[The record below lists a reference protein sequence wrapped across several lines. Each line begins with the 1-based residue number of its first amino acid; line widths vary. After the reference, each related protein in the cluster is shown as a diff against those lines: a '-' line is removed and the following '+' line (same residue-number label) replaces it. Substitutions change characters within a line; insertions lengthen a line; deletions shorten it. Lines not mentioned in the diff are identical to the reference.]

1 MEFQDTLFFMP
12 LHFAHLRAHLA
23 FACCLLLSTVVLF
36 AAEREVR
43 IDFHQAAVV
52 LRYDEA
58 MLLPLPLRVDETA
71 LKGAYQQL
79 AQRAYQRF
87 FDDME
92 AAASHLQLND
102 WLYAQ
107 LLQQALAYIYNQPE
121 VSPMVQLN
129 TYFFLAKRGYDV
141 RLTYRDKTLGVN
153 AYTRDQLYEVATI
166 QSDGRPYANV
176 THRTQPSSRGQA
188 FYLLDHRPTPTGRPF
203 SFLMRAW
210 PTFSTVAQERAIA
223 FNWGGDTY
231 EIPIRYADGIA
242 DLMADY
248 PLVDEFWYLDAPLSD
263 ALAESLLP
271 QLSRLLAGRSQAEQ
285 VSLLAAFSRS
295 GFTYKEDGAVFGK
308 NKPMVADELFYYPYS
323 DCEDRSAL
331 FFALV
336 KRLLHLPMAVIA
348 YDDHITIGVAI
359 EGFQGDAI
367 RHDGKTYFFCDP
379 TGPNTSD
386 KIGVIPNGYAG
397 KSFSVMGVYGGE

>member
-1 MEFQDTLFFMP
+1 MP
-12 LHFAHLRAHLA
+12 LHFTHFRAWLG
-23 FACCLLLSTVVLF
+23 FACCLLLSTTLLY

-43 IDFHQAAVV
+43 FAFHQAPVV
-52 LRYDEA
+52 LRYDAA
-58 MLLPLPLRVDETA
+58 MPLPLPLRVEEIA
-71 LKGAYQQL
+71 LQAAYQQL
-79 AQRAYQRF
+79 TQRPYQRF
-87 FDDME
+87 RDDLE
-92 AAASHLQLND
+92 AAATQLQLND

-107 LLQQALAYIYNQPE
+107 LLQQALAQVYNQPE
-121 VSPMVQLN
+121 ASPMVQLN
-129 TYFFLAKRGYDV
+129 TYFFLAQRGYDV

-153 AYTRDQLYEVATI
+153 AYTLDQLYEVATI

-176 THRTQPSSRGQA
+176 SYRNQPYNRGQA
-188 FYLLDHRPTPTGRPF
+188 FYLLDHRPMPEGRTF

-210 PTFSTVAQERAIA
+210 PTFVAQVQERTIA

-231 EIPIRYADGIA
+231 ELPVRYATGIA
-242 DLMADY
+242 SLMNDY
-248 PLVDEFWYLDAPLSD
+248 PLVDEYWYLDAPLSE

-271 QLSRLLAGRSQAEQ
+271 QLTQLLKGRSQAEQ
-285 VSLLAAFSRS
+285 VSMLAAFSRS

-336 KRLLHLPMAVIA
+336 KRLLRLPMAVIA

-367 RHDGKTYFFCDP
+367 RHEGKTYFFCDP

-386 KIGVIPNGYAG
+386 KIGVVPNGYSG
-397 KSFSVMGVYGGE
+397 KPFSVMGVYEGEF